1 MFDAIGTVAT
11 RRPWL
16 VISAWLAAAVALS
29 LVGAVKLYDVTTND
43 TSSFLPTSYE
53 SA

>member
-16 VISAWLAAAVALS
+16 VISAWLVAAVALRW
-29 LVGAVKLYDVTTND
+29 
-43 TSSFLPTSYE
+43 
-53 SA
+53 SAR